1 MQEDDNPKLSIKVK
15 DMFDLV
21 AIIGE
26 KIAAEAPAASA
37 VSGDHVTGGEL
48 LMNARTRKPHPVSDC
63 QVRFSSNCRRP
74 F

>member
-48 LMNARTRKPHPVSDC
+48 LSSGAVITFTFHPGL
-63 QVRFSSNCRRP
+63 
-74 F
+74 